1 MRRPIFWLPL
11 ALVLGT
17 CLLFPLFRA
26 GHPPLSG
33 TALAALLTATVLLS
47 GYLFAVIL
55 QPEKF

>member
-1 MRRPIFWLPL
+1 MRRPLFWLPL

-17 CLLFPLFRA
+17 SLLFPVFRT
-26 GHPPLSG
+26 GHPLLPSV
-33 TALAALLTATVLLS
+33 ALAALLTATVLLS

>member
-17 CLLFPLFRA
+17 SLLFPVFRA
-26 GHPPLSG
+26 GHSGLSG
-33 TALAALLTATVLLS
+33 AALATLLTATVLLS